1 LKLLKKAKA
10 RSKSKRALD
19 VILSSFGI
27 VMLIPIWLAVI
38 ISIRIESRGKAL
50 FRQERVGQQG
60 KPFVIYKFRT
70 MIQGAQLTGSGLYSF
85 ERDPRITRIGARL
98 RQWSL
103 DETPQLI
110 NVLRGNMSIVGPR
123 PPVIGELE
131 TERTLPE
138 NYEFRFSVLPGITG
152 LAQISGRNSLTW
164 NEKIQFDLAYV
175 EKFKSLGVIL
185 DLSIIFKT
193 IYIVISRQNVIEKEK
208 NNDQL

>member
-1 LKLLKKAKA
+1 MKLLKKAKA